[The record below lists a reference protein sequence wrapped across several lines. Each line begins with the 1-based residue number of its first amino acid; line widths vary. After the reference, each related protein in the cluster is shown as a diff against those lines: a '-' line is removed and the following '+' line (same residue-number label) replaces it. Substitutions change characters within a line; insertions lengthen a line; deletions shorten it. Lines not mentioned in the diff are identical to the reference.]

1 MNLKFI
7 RPAALFLFFITY
19 NLNAQINED
28 LGIWYAYNFK
38 TKFHEKFTLS
48 VDIQSRYNSNKQQLI
63 RGVLGKNFKNNFN
76 LGLGYGYFNNQ
87 RSNPNKTIHE
97 NRIFQ
102 ELNFNHT
109 LFTVL
114 KLKHRFRI
122 EERFMSHKDFFM
134 RFRYAISVR
143 YNLFTNKNQTKLL
156 NALVAN
162 ELFVNSEVIQFEEES
177 ELVSYDRNRF
187 LIGMEYV
194 FHSKISLQLAYMEQ
208 YLENNKATQIVL
220 KVTHKI

>member
-1 MNLKFI
+1 MNLKYI
-7 RPAALFLFFITY
+7 RLAALFLFFIAY

-28 LGIWYAYNFK
+28 LGTWYAYNFK

-48 VDIQSRYNSNKQQLI
+48 VDIHSRYNSNKQQLI

-76 LGLGYGYFNNQ
+76 LGFGYGYFNNQ

-122 EERFMSHKDFFM
+122 EERRDIRSYC
-134 RFRYAISVR
+134 RYFSITCAI
-143 YNLFTNKNQTKLL
+143 
-156 NALVAN
+156 
-162 ELFVNSEVIQFEEES
+162 I
-177 ELVSYDRNRF
+177 
-187 LIGMEYV
+187 
-194 FHSKISLQLAYMEQ
+194 
-208 YLENNKATQIVL
+208 
-220 KVTHKI
+220 

>member
-63 RGVLGKNFKNNFN
+63 RGVLGKNFKKKFN

-102 ELNFNHT
+102 
-109 LFTVL
+109 
-114 KLKHRFRI
+114 
-122 EERFMSHKDFFM
+122 
-134 RFRYAISVR
+134 
-143 YNLFTNKNQTKLL
+143 
-156 NALVAN
+156 
-162 ELFVNSEVIQFEEES
+162 
-177 ELVSYDRNRF
+177 
-187 LIGMEYV
+187 
-194 FHSKISLQLAYMEQ
+194 
-208 YLENNKATQIVL
+208 
-220 KVTHKI
+220 